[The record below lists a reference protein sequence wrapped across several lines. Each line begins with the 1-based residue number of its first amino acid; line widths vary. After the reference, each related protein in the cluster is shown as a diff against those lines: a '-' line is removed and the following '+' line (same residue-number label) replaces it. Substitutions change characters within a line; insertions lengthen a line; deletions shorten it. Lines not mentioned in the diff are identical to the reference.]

1 MNSVVLMGRLTRD
14 PEVRYSQGEQPM
26 AIARYTLAVDRRRS
40 RNNNDE
46 NSADFISCVAFGRAG
61 EFAEKYFHK
70 GIKIC
75 VSGRIQTGSYTNK
88 DGQKVYTTEV
98 VVENQEFAES
108 RNADSSA
115 SYSGGFGGGF
125 GQGAEAP
132 AARPEERPAAAMDGF
147 MNIPEG
153 IDEELPFR

>member
-132 AARPEERPAAAMDGF
+132 AARPEERPAAAMTD
-147 MNIPEG
+147 
-153 IDEELPFR
+153 L

>member
-1 MNSVVLMGRLTRD
+1 
-14 PEVRYSQGEQPM
+14 M

-153 IDEELPFR
+153 IDEELPFT